1 MRNFIAQMRRLL
13 DVAEHFEAR
22 GEHVDVGFVFEK
34 GRVDGGV
41 VGCEGGFDVDC
52 ASAERVLEAHGGGD
66 GLGVVDGVGGGRED
80 AGLVFDAL
88 FHAVVV
94 GDEDELE
101 VGRGVVL
108 EVGDGAFVLFAL
120 VRGEVGEFG
129 LDVFDDGGEF
139 FGRGKLLVG
148 EEALH
153 GADAGEGTAARLG
166 ELLLCGFHHGRV
178 VNGFERHVA
187 RLDFPAAYS
196 EDVVLEV
203 GADSSVLNQRL
214 YAGRTED
221 VRVTNTRQ
229 LENLW

>member
-1 MRNFIAQMRRLL
+1 M
-13 DVAEHFEAR
+13 
-22 GEHVDVGFVFEK
+22 
-34 GRVDGGV
+34 
-41 VGCEGGFDVDC
+41 
-52 ASAERVLEAHGGGD
+52 
-66 GLGVVDGVGGGRED
+66 
-80 AGLVFDAL
+80 
-88 FHAVVV
+88 
-94 GDEDELE
+94 
-101 VGRGVVL
+101 
-108 EVGDGAFVLFAL
+108 GDGAFVLFAL
-120 VRGEVGEFG
+120 VRGEVGQFG
-129 LDVFDDGGEF
+129 LDVFDDGREF

-166 ELLLCGFHHGRV
+166 ELLLCGFHHGWV

-187 RLDFPAAYS
+187 RLDFPASYS

-221 VRVTNTRQ
+221 FGVTNTRQ